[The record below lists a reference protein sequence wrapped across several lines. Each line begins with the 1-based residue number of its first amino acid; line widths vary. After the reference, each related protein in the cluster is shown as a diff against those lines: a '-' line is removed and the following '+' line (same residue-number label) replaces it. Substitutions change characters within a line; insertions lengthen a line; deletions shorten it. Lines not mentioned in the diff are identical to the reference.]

1 MSDQGADDDDDDSR
15 TERKRGRSSLGAGAS
30 ASTPGKGDRTSMAC
44 LQCQHSHVTCSDQRP
59 CERCAKR
66 GLQCVDGVRKKA
78 KYLDILSQINA
89 DSKPDPAA
97 SNAAVALSAASLDQA
112 QTMVHQQQTQVPQQ
126 MQPPLD
132 FAPSMHQAASA
143 DTASL
148 QQQIAAAVVQA
159 QQAQQVHQ
167 QLQQPS
173 PQQSQQN
180 QPPPPPQAAPFG
192 GFGSESIN
200 SEYSFLS
207 NMLDNS
213 NVSTHATHLQL
224 HSHQALD
231 AGLLP
236 PHQQAQPTGVMLDMQ
251 RSDVLVKKAKRVYR
265 DVVRPYDYREGY
277 HYLVKYIAER
287 MEKTDIMRI
296 CSSLAKF
303 RPSFMAVMMNLSEED
318 LVFMEKCFQ
327 RTLIEY
333 EKLITYSGTPTVVW
347 RRSGEICLVGKEF
360 CLLTDWPLE
369 TLLPTSP
376 AQQSTYIYQLMDAK
390 SVIEYWDRFATAA
403 FDNANSSWM
412 VRSVLVSPGG
422 KQIACSVC
430 FTIKRDI
437 FDVPLAIIGNFLP
450 LFQPRKSQEAASS

>member
-1 MSDQGADDDDDDSR
+1 MSEDGSNSNGSQEGNPKLTNISLSAAR
-15 TERKRGRSSLGAGAS
+15 RAKRDG
-30 ASTPGKGDRTSMAC
+30 GDRTSMAC
-44 LQCQHSHVTCSDQRP
+44 LQCQHSHVTCSSTRP
-59 CERCAKR
+59 CERCSRK
-66 GLQCVDGVRKKA
+66 GLQCVDGIRKKA
-78 KYLDILSQINA
+78 KYLEIIDTHEFDVGSDAHLDAVVAAPSASKMNLNQSA
-89 DSKPDPAA
+89 DSNNNANSGTQIMPLQLDLSHHMPDTSHLMPLSG
-97 SNAAVALSAASLDQA
+97 SNTVTSAQNA
-112 QTMVHQQQTQVPQQ
+112 QSQ
-126 MQPPLD
+126 MQP
-132 FAPSMHQAASA
+132 
-143 DTASL
+143 
-148 QQQIAAAVVQA
+148 
-159 QQAQQVHQ
+159 
-167 QLQQPS
+167 
-173 PQQSQQN
+173 SQQ
-180 QPPPPPQAAPFG
+180 FG

-207 NMLDNS
+207 NMLDSS
-213 NVSTHATHLQL
+213 NAHATHLHL
-224 HSHQALD
+224 HSHQSLD
-231 AGLLP
+231 PALLP
-236 PHQQAQPTGVMLDMQ
+236 PHQQAQPTGVVLDMQ
-251 RSDVLVKKAKRVYR
+251 RSDLLVKKAKRVYR

-287 MEKTDIMRI
+287 MEKPEIMRI
-296 CSSLAKF
+296 CGSLAKF

-369 TLLPTSP
+369 TLLPTTP

-403 FDNANSSWM
+403 FDNTHCSWM
-412 VRSVLVSPGG
+412 VRSVLVSPTG

-450 LFQPRKSQEAASS
+450 LFQPRKDVSQ